1 VPPHAAST
9 PVQAGQPSDVDL
21 RKSWPWWKA
30 KKWVLHIAYR
40 LFSRYAV
47 PKACKGGNDKQF
59 ATKYKVG

>member
-1 VPPHAAST
+1 
-9 PVQAGQPSDVDL
+9 VQAGQPSDVDL

>member
-1 VPPHAAST
+1 M
-9 PVQAGQPSDVDL
+9 DL
-21 RKSWPWWKA
+21 RKAWPWWKA

-59 ATKYKVG
+59 ATKYKVGSSQGWAGCAEGVRAAV